1 MDFELKLRAFP
12 KYARISIL
20 AFLVTLSFGYFTG
33 LMYVEKTTQFSS
45 DGIDENYNGNENLD
59 SNFEDYNYDS
69 EINEDSLTD
78 TIKYKKSEQE
88 IITII
93 HTHVISFSLIFLA
106 LGALLCLTSFP
117 VKLKKV
123 LIIEP
128 FISIILTFG
137 GIWLLW
143 KEITWMKYIVMISG
157 ILLTITFIISALLI
171 VFELLKKNRFS

>member
-1 MDFELKLRAFP
+1 MDFELKLSAFP
-12 KYARISIL
+12 KYARMSIL
-20 AFLVTLSFGYFTG
+20 AFLVTLSFGYFIG

-45 DGIDENYNGNENLD
+45 DGIDENYNGNEQID
-59 SNFEDYNYDS
+59 SDFEDYNYDS
-69 EINEDSLTD
+69 EFNEDSLTD

-106 LGALLCLTSFP
+106 LGALLCLTNFP
-117 VKLKKV
+117 IKLKKI
-123 LIIEP
+123 LIIES

-143 KEITWMKYIVMISG
+143 KEITWIKYIVMISG
-157 ILLTITFIISALLI
+157 ILLTITFIISTLLI
-171 VFELLKKNRFS
+171 VIELFRKKQN